1 MVKIREVVS
10 MDFTDLLCDELM
22 DIDEMILLDEIE
34 DITTFVIK
42 IANIRSIFQI

>member
-1 MVKIREVVS
+1 

-34 DITTFVIK
+34 DITTFIDQE
-42 IANIRSIFQI
+42 RSNG

>member
-1 MVKIREVVS
+1 

-34 DITTFVIK
+34 DITTLIDQEWL
-42 IANIRSIFQI
+42 NG